1 MIAQRFGATKD
12 YPRKRNNSVYSRLT
26 NPPGADL
33 NSHQAGPKGGGQEA
47 RSNKIL
53 CGFKDQ
59 ARTRH
64 PGEKC
69 GLVRAL
75 VYQVLR

>member
-1 MIAQRFGATKD
+1 MIAQRFEFTKD
-12 YPRKRNNSVYSRLT
+12 YPKERNNSAYFRLT

-33 NSHQAGPKGGGQEA
+33 NNRQAGPKGGGQEA
-47 RSNKIL
+47 RSSRIF

-59 ARTRH
+59 ARARH

-69 GLVRAL
+69 GLSHL
-75 VYQVLR
+75 